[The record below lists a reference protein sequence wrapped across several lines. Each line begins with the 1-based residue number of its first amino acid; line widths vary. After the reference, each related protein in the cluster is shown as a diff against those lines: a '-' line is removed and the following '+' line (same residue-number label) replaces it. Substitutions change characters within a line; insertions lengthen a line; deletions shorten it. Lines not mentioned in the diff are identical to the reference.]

1 MTQGERRER
10 LTERPLRVFEAAT
23 SFAVGPV
30 GSGELAPEVCALDR
44 CVPAL
49 LPQPPMNVP
58 RPRQCQPAH
67 LGDRL
72 KQQLH
77 LYLIAL
83 AEADKRMSAS
93 SPLPS
98 SARKEGRS
106 PRLSM
111 TRCLHRA
118 AHPRQDDS
126 TTDGRAAAF
135 AHLLH
140 ARCALPTEGS
150 RPDPIG
156 LAVSRQVVHEPFD
169 RVPA

>member
-93 SPLPS
+93 PLPS

-118 AHPRQDDS
+118 RTRVR
-126 TTDGRAAAF
+126 TTQPLTGAPLRLRTF
-135 AHLLH
+135 SMPG
-140 ARCALPTEGS
+140 ARCRLRGA
-150 RPDPIG
+150 G
-156 LAVSRQVVHEPFD
+156 LTQLASQYRAKLSTNRSIVSR
-169 RVPA
+169 A